1 MPAASTSPPR
11 PSRRPSPLERIG
23 TTCRP
28 STTPAAAAVRQALT
42 PQALAVTGKGDGQGR
57 CQVEKE
63 VKTRRGCSPDDRDAL
78 NLAYLATPPC
88 TPEWLDTPR
97 RPPGPTPEAAREWL
111 RPGLGWEATR
121 RRLYGR

>member
-28 STTPAAAAVRQALT
+28 STTPAAAAVRQALR

-63 VKTRRGCSPDDRDAL
+63 VKTRRGRSPDDLDAL
-78 NLAYLATPPC
+78 NLAYLAYTGLPAPSSVAA
-88 TPEWLDTPR
+88 PARAEPR
-97 RPPGPTPEAAREWL
+97 PRTSELMQPGP
-111 RPGLGWEATR
+111 GWDATR